1 MAPVRER
8 QGRDAV
14 ANEAGSPGGSA
25 RRKLTV
31 ERGQVVV
38 MRVALDVQSTLGQP
52 TGIGQY
58 AGQLLAALRRVAP
71 EHEFMGLS
79 WGREVV
85 MRTDRRLR
93 WQQWELPRRAKA
105 AGTDVLHVTGFDA
118 PCFRPCPVVLTVH
131 DLVGML
137 FPQSLPPI
145 ARLYWARWL
154 PHSVRWATRIIADS
168 YHTRADLIRLL
179 GVRPERIEVVYL
191 GVDETFRPVTDP
203 VALAAVRERYG
214 LPERVILY
222 LGTLEPRKGLDTLI
236 AAFARLA
243 GDLPHHLVIAGKR
256 GWYTEPLFRQVRALG
271 LERRVHFPGYVAAGD
286 QAALYSLADLF
297 ASPSRYEGFGL
308 PVLEAMACG
317 TPVVCSQ
324 AASLPEVAGDAAV
337 LVPPGDVEALA
348 AGLRGVLQDSALRQ
362 GLRERGLE
370 RAHRFTWEETARRT
384 LAVYEQVR

>member
-1 MAPVRER
+1 MER
-8 QGRDAV
+8 AAQG
-14 ANEAGSPGGSA
+14 G
-25 RRKLTV
+25 RKCRMLTV
-31 ERGQVVV
+31 LRRRVVV
-38 MRVALDVQSTLGQP
+38 MRVVLDVQSTLGQP

-58 AGQLLAALRRVAP
+58 ARQLLAALRRVAP
-71 EHEFMGLS
+71 EHEFVGLS

-93 WQQWELPRRAKA
+93 WQQWELPRRAQA
-105 AGTDVLHVTGFDA
+105 ARADVLHVTGFDA
-118 PCFRPCPVVLTVH
+118 PRFRPCPVVLTVH

-137 FPQSLPPI
+137 FPQSLPPV
-145 ARLYWARWL
+145 ARLYWACWL

-168 YHTRADLIRLL
+168 CHTRADLIRLL

-203 VALAAVRERYG
+203 AALAAVRERYG

-222 LGTLEPRKGLDTLI
+222 LGTLEPRKGLDTLV

-243 GDLPHHLVIAGKR
+243 ADLPHHLVIAGKR

-297 ASPSRYEGFGL
+297 VLPSRYEGFGL

-348 AGLRGVLQDSALRQ
+348 GGLRGVLQDGVLRQ

-370 RAHRFTWEETARRT
+370 RARRFTWEETARHT